1 MCCSRFSRSL
11 LTRYCV
17 PPLLPPSGHRSGILF
32 CLFGVTLATTTDG
45 GGQFKN
51 NNNRRWWPVE
61 ELFVHTTQVF
71 FQQSAQ
77 TCGIRKK
84 KMERLPLCPAATRP
98 RIVARCRCRE
108 TSLRNGNHHRQ
119 TQPQWNKEK
128 ESVDRTGKK
137 KCGLQVLLPCLCA
150 PYTFTCPC
158 VCCVCCILLP
168 LQVKK
173 KKN

>member
-1 MCCSRFSRSL
+1 MLLALFPFPPYTLLCSAIVAALGSSKRHFVL
-11 LTRYCV
+11 LV
-17 PPLLPPSGHRSGILF
+17 WSDLS
-32 CLFGVTLATTTDG
+32 
-45 GGQFKN
+45 